1 MKDETQV
8 PATTNTTGTLGIGPA
23 TNHVST
29 SSLDAILDETMR
41 HQTQSTGLSRSSDR
55 SSRRNNSRLFPIS
68 TYTEMPN
75 NGAPTTI
82 TGSQTSLDQIQK

>member
-1 MKDETQV
+1 MKDECQAAV
-8 PATTNTTGTLGIGPA
+8 PSTIGGSGIGSGPI

-41 HQTQSTGLSRSSDR
+41 HQTQSTGLTRSSDR

-68 TYTEMPN
+68 TYTEMPSIASS
-75 NGAPTTI
+75 GGI
-82 TGSQTSLDQIQK
+82 TGSQTQLDQIK